1 MILNYK
7 NPHGLCTI
15 IRADFQ
21 KETVEI
27 ENHTDVILHR
37 AFGVNQS
44 PTWQDFQDFLEER
57 CFPRTRACLKLV
69 LRDVGVDF
77 YDPLTIISKTQGRMA
92 EDNQWIEIVE
102 E

>member
-44 PTWQDFQDFLEER
+44 PTWQDFQDF
-57 CFPRTRACLKLV
+57 
-69 LRDVGVDF
+69 